1 MAHKNTEDI
10 TEDQLIADLT
20 CIPAKKSFLNCSEMN
35 TIAYAISI
43 CGDSCPSV
51 FVQPDTLAFI
61 YLNTVEIQCA
71 SVFNVSLSTFP
82 LFKTAEQFWDD
93 FENNITAL
101 NYSQSEAI
109 ESAYYAY
116 DAVWLAALALHNAS
130 VELENG
136 AVEGRSGLSNFTYAD
151 SEINNLILRAAYG
164 VNFRGVSVSGYQFLF
179 LLYELGV
186 VGVKSTC

>member
-1 MAHKNTEDI
+1 MVHKSTEDI
-10 TEDQLIADLT
+10 TEDQLIADVT

-43 CGDSCPSV
+43 CVDSCPSV

-164 VNFRGVSVSGYQFLF
+164 DPWL
-179 LLYELGV
+179 
-186 VGVKSTC
+186 